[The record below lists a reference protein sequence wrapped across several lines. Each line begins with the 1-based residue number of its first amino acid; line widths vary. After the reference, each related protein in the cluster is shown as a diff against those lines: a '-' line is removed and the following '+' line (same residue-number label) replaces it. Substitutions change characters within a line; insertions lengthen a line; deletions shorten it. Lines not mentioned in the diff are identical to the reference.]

1 MVKAGINGFGRIGR
15 LVLRAAFQKKEEITI
30 VAINDPFL
38 KIGQMAYLLKYDS
51 THGRFKGTIETK
63 EENNEKFLVVDGQK
77 IRVFDVADNFR
88 DPSLIPW
95 GKCEAEYVIDS
106 TGVFTTKEKA
116 GLHLKGGAKRVVITA
131 PSEDAPM
138 FVMGCNE
145 DQYKP
150 DISIL
155 SNASCTTNCAA
166 PLVKIIHEN
175 FGIEKALM
183 TTVHAYTAT
192 QPTVDGMSKKH
203 WRDGRAAATNIIP
216 ASTGAAKAVK
226 KVVPGFDAPITG
238 MAFRVPVPDVSVVD
252 MTVQLKKPAKREEIE
267 AVLKKASESEKL
279 KGIFGYTD
287 EEVVSGD
294 FITDTYSST
303 YDAKSSIF
311 LDDTFVKLVAWY
323 DNEYGYSM
331 RVVDLVIYTSKIQ

>member
-1 MVKAGINGFGRIGR
+1 MDK
-15 LVLRAAFQKKEEITI
+15 
-30 VAINDPFL
+30 
-38 KIGQMAYLLKYDS
+38 
-51 THGRFKGTIETK
+51 
-63 EENNEKFLVVDGQK
+63 K

-88 DPSLIPW
+88 DPSMIPW
-95 GKCEAEYVIDS
+95 GKCGVEYVIES
-106 TGVFTTKEKA
+106 TGVFTKKEKA
-116 GLHLKGGAKRVVITA
+116 ELHLKGGAKRVVITA

-150 DISIL
+150 DISVF

-166 PLVKIIHEN
+166 PLVKIIHDN

-192 QPTVDGMSKKH
+192 QPTVDGMSKKN

-226 KVVPGFDAPITG
+226 KVIPGFDAPITG

-252 MTVQLKKPAKREEIE
+252 MTIQLKKPAKREEIE
-267 AVLKKASESEKL
+267 AALKKASESERF

-294 FITDTYSST
+294 FISDTYSST